1 MCNKRPDAK
10 NRIVGLQL
18 NVKDNVIVKTSH
30 YGLAS
35 VEDSIAVDS
44 QTVLA
49 LILLLKHLQELLY
62 AISRKW

>member
-1 MCNKRPDAK
+1 VQKK

-18 NVKDNVIVKTSH
+18 AVIKDNVIVKQVTA
-30 YGLAS
+30 AS

-49 LILLLKHLQELLY
+49 LILLLKHLQELRY